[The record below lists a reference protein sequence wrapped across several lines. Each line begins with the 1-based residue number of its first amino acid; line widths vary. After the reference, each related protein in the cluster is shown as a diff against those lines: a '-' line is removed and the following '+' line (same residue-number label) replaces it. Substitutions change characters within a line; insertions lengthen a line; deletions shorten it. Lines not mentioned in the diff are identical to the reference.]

1 MSRPPAIQP
10 SDGHGRLHLNCPRC
24 GLTIT
29 AKAHWLAVEYC
40 SRCLAHTRAAVRMFA
55 STLPTVELYAEGSAP
70 DADRAFV
77 GEAAERRP

>member
-1 MSRPPAIQP
+1 
-10 SDGHGRLHLNCPRC
+10 
-24 GLTIT
+24 
-29 AKAHWLAVEYC
+29 
-40 SRCLAHTRAAVRMFA
+40 MFA